1 MHVTLH
7 SLHMCSE
14 VYVRSSSVSTLVLA
28 AVYAYA
34 QSSFGEFASSA
45 LLPLENSGYDDMSS
59 GDFSSNMAMTT
70 GTTAASTTTTTTTA
84 AGTGTGNNSALMRL
98 DSLDWLRSAKQTG
111 MASPRDADVS
121 ADAASDLLAAAA
133 AAAAESNDAV
143 DDATTATDTAAASG
157 GQRPAKRAKV
167 EPQLEIDTSMVS
179 NA

>member
-1 MHVTLH
+1 
-7 SLHMCSE
+7 MCSE
-14 VYVRSSSVSTLVLA
+14 VYVRSSPVSTLVLA
-28 AVYAYA
+28 AIHAHA

-59 GDFSSNMAMTT
+59 GDFSSDLAMTT
-70 GTTAASTTTTTTTA
+70 GTAATSTATTTTTA

-133 AAAAESNDAV
+133 AATESNDAV

-167 EPQLEIDTSMVS
+167 EPQLETDTSMVS
-179 NA
+179 HA